1 MIRIRS
7 GQLPYFAQRGRFL
20 IDLHSHILP
29 GVDDGAADEE
39 QALEMARQAVAE
51 GVRVQACTPHIYPGV
66 YPNTGPD
73 ILARVAWFQSL
84 LDFEQIPLR
93 VVAGADVHIAPDLVQ
108 RIRSGDVLTLAG
120 SRYILIEPPHH
131 VLPPRTEEIFFNLQA
146 AGYHPIL
153 THPERMTWIDQRY
166 DLIKSL
172 AKSGVWMQ
180 LTAGAIAGR
189 FGSRATYWSERM
201 LDEGLV
207 QIVATDAHDPVHRR
221 PAWSDAVDALRARV
235 GDEETELLVNGRP
248 AAILGDVSPG
258 EVTMPAAAVMP
269 EPQSVPIWERLS
281 GMLGGRR

>member
-1 MIRIRS
+1 M
-7 GQLPYFAQRGRFL
+7 
-20 IDLHSHILP
+20 IDLHSHMLP
-29 GVDDGAADEE
+29 GVDDGAVDED

-51 GVRVQACTPHIYPGV
+51 GVSIQACTPHIYPGV

-84 LDFEQIPLR
+84 LDYEQIPLR

-108 RIRSGDVLTLAG
+108 RIRSGEVLTLNG

-146 AGYHPIL
+146 AGYQPIL

-166 DLIKSL
+166 DLIKTL
-172 AKSGVWMQ
+172 ARSGVWMQ

-189 FGSRATYWSERM
+189 FGARATYWSEKM
-201 LDEGLV
+201 LDEGLA

-221 PAWSDAVDALRARV
+221 PVWSEAIDVLRKRV
-235 GDEETELLVNGRP
+235 GAEETDLLVNGRP
-248 AAILGDVSPG
+248 AAVLNDLAPG
-258 EVTMPAAAVMP
+258 SVPMPVAAVAEDESP
-269 EPQSVPIWERLS
+269 APFWERLS

>member
-1 MIRIRS
+1 
-7 GQLPYFAQRGRFL
+7 L

-29 GVDDGAADEE
+29 GVDDGAADEQ
-39 QALEMARQAVAE
+39 QALEMARLAVAE
-51 GVRVQACTPHIYPGV
+51 GVTIQACTPHIYPGV

-73 ILARVAWFQSL
+73 ILARVEWFQSL
-84 LDFEQIPLR
+84 LDYEQIPLR

-120 SRYILIEPPHH
+120 TRYILIEPPHH

-146 AGYHPIL
+146 AGYVPIL

-180 LTAGAIAGR
+180 LTAGAITGR
-189 FGSRATYWSERM
+189 FGSRAMYWSERM

-221 PAWSDAVDALRARV
+221 PAWAETVEALRSRV
-235 GDEETELLVNGRP
+235 GAEETERLVNGRP
-248 AAILGDVSPG
+248 AAILDDVSPG
-258 EVTMPAAAVMP
+258 EIAMPVVSVIP
-269 EPQSVPIWERLS
+269 EPQSVPFWERIS

>member
-1 MIRIRS
+1 
-7 GQLPYFAQRGRFL
+7 L

-29 GVDDGAADEE
+29 GVDDGAVDEL

-51 GVRVQACTPHIYPGV
+51 GVRIQACTPHIYPGV

-84 LDFEQIPLR
+84 LEYEEIPLR

-108 RIRSGDVLTLAG
+108 RIRSGDVLTLGG

-131 VLPPRTEEIFFNLQA
+131 VLPPRTEEIFYNLQA

-166 DLIKSL
+166 DLIRNL

-180 LTAGAIAGR
+180 LTAGAITGR
-189 FGSRATYWSERM
+189 FGPRALHWSERM
-201 LDEGLV
+201 LDDGLV

-221 PAWSDAVDALRARV
+221 PAWSDTLLALRARV
-235 GDEETELLVNGRP
+235 GTEETEMLVNVRP
-248 AAILGDVSPG
+248 AAVLADVSPG
-258 EVTMPAAAVMP
+258 KVAMPVVSRMP
-269 EPQSVPIWERLS
+269 EMQSVPFWERLA

>member
-1 MIRIRS
+1 M
-7 GQLPYFAQRGRFL
+7 

-29 GVDDGAADEE
+29 GVDDGAPDEF

-51 GVRVQACTPHIYPGV
+51 GVTVQACTPHIYPGV

-93 VVAGADVHIAPDLVQ
+93 VVAGADVHIAPDLVK
-108 RIRSGDVLTLAG
+108 RIRSGEVLTLNG

-180 LTAGAIAGR
+180 LTAGAITGR
-189 FGSRATYWSERM
+189 FGPRAVYWSERM

-207 QIVATDAHDPVHRR
+207 HVVATDAHDPVRRR
-221 PAWSDAVDALRARV
+221 PAWSDTIEALHSRMGADETAR
-235 GDEETELLVNGRP
+235 LVQERP
-248 AAILGDVSPG
+248 AAVIADMALGHVPAPG
-258 EVTMPAAAVMP
+258 LSQREVAEQT
-269 EPQSVPIWERLS
+269 VPLWERLS